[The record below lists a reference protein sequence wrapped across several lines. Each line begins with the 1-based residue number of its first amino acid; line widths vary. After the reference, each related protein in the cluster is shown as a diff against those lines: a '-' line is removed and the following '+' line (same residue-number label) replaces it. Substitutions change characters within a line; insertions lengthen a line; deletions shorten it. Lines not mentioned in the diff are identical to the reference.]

1 MRCGAGGHRVN
12 HRSIRQFGLRTRR
25 MKYEKMQMSVRIDL
39 DAFSQLTRDD
49 TADRVRWVSRRGRY
63 ESPVSL
69 SPRRLGVD
77 FHRREGVPSS
87 STISTPSTQGP
98 TERVLP
104 VSPFEH
110 RKCSSLITKCN
121 TAAAL
126 GDVKKKEEKE
136 GRARKRD
143 SCRTLRNVSR
153 VIPASGWLISQ
164 QQSCS

>member
-1 MRCGAGGHRVN
+1 M
-12 HRSIRQFGLRTRR
+12 
-25 MKYEKMQMSVRIDL
+25 
-39 DAFSQLTRDD
+39 
-49 TADRVRWVSRRGRY
+49 ADRVRWVSRRGRY
-63 ESPVSL
+63 KSPVSL

-121 TAAAL
+121 TVVAL
-126 GDVKKKEEKE
+126 GDVKKKKKEKRRE
-136 GRARKRD
+136 GQGKKTPVEPLEMSVGWYLRQAGSFRSNKAAASSVRKRAWILINIILPLIPF
-143 SCRTLRNVSR
+143 TL
-153 VIPASGWLISQ
+153 I
-164 QQSCS
+164 